1 MTDMTRPP
9 GDHTPAAPDARG
21 ESALG
26 TGHRTTAPG
35 TGHDTARDLDTDRGA
50 TRGIE
55 TDRGTTHGTDAD
67 RGTTHGTDADRAAAH
82 GTDVPAADRH
92 GTDLPG
98 TDRHGPDG
106 TGRHG
111 SDLPGTDRHGTDR
124 HGTDRHGTDL
134 PGTDLPGTD
143 RHGPDGT
150 GRHGSDLPG
159 TDRHGTD
166 RHGTGLPGTDR
177 HGPDGTD
184 RLGAEAP
191 RGDHGTG
198 PDKVGSAKN
207 RAHLL
212 DHDDSDKFGSQLQHA
227 VAGFVDGPRAAV
239 EEADHVLEE
248 IAARFTEAV
257 TQRRRTLRHSWQ
269 SLEGGEGRS
278 VSSADTEQLRLALK
292 DYRELAERLL
302 HV

>member
-35 TGHDTARDLDTDRGA
+35 TDHDTARDLDTDRGA

-55 TDRGTTHGTDAD
+55 TDRGA
-67 RGTTHGTDADRAAAH
+67 THGTDADRAAAH
-82 GTDVPAADRH
+82 GT
-92 GTDLPG
+92 
-98 TDRHGPDG
+98 
-106 TGRHG
+106 
-111 SDLPGTDRHGTDR
+111 DLPGTDRHGTDR
-124 HGTDRHGTDL
+124 HGTD
-134 PGTDLPGTD
+134 
-143 RHGPDGT
+143 
-150 GRHGSDLPG
+150 G

-166 RHGTGLPGTDR
+166 R
-177 HGPDGTD
+177 
-184 RLGAEAP
+184 LGAEVP

-212 DHDDSDKFGSQLQHA
+212 AHDDSDKFGSQLQHA

-269 SLEGGEGRS
+269 SVEGGEGRS

>member
-9 GDHTPAAPDARG
+9 GDQTPTAPDARG

-26 TGHRTTAPG
+26 TGHRPTAPG
-35 TGHDTARDLDTDRGA
+35 TDRRETARDLEPDRGADRDLATDRGA
-50 TRGIE
+50 
-55 TDRGTTHGTDAD
+55 
-67 RGTTHGTDADRAAAH
+67 THGTDADRAAAH
-82 GTDVPAADRH
+82 GTDVPATGRNDLGRNDLDRT
-92 GTDLPG
+92 GTDP
-98 TDRHGPDG
+98 HG

-111 SDLPGTDRHGTDR
+111 TGRHGTDA
-124 HGTDRHGTDL
+124 L
-134 PGTDLPGTD
+134 
-143 RHGPDGT
+143 
-150 GRHGSDLPG
+150 
-159 TDRHGTD
+159 
-166 RHGTGLPGTDR
+166 
-177 HGPDGTD
+177 
-184 RLGAEAP
+184 
-191 RGDHGTG
+191 RGEHGTG
-198 PDKVGSAKN
+198 PGKVGSAKN

-212 DHDDSDKFGSQLQHA
+212 AHEECDKLGSQLQHA

-269 SLEGGEGRS
+269 SVEGGESRS

-292 DYRELAERLL
+292 DYRELAEKLL

>member
-9 GDHTPAAPDARG
+9 GDHTPDAPDARG

-26 TGHRTTAPG
+26 TGRRPAAPG
-35 TGHDTARDLDTDRGA
+35 TDRHETARGPETDRGA
-50 TRGIE
+50 ARGIE
-55 TDRGTTHGTDAD
+55 TDRGAP
-67 RGTTHGTDADRAAAH
+67 HGTDADRAAAH
-82 GTDVPAADRH
+82 GTDVPAADRR
-92 GTDLPG
+92 DP
-98 TDRHGPDG
+98 DRRDP
-106 TGRHG
+106 
-111 SDLPGTDRHGTDR
+111 
-124 HGTDRHGTDL
+124 
-134 PGTDLPGTD
+134 
-143 RHGPDGT
+143 
-150 GRHGSDLPG
+150 
-159 TDRHGTD
+159 
-166 RHGTGLPGTDR
+166 
-177 HGPDGTD
+177 D
-184 RLGAEAP
+184 RLGAETP

-212 DHDDSDKFGSQLQHA
+212 AHEESDKLGSQLQHA

-269 SLEGGEGRS
+269 SVEGGEGRS

>member
-9 GDHTPAAPDARG
+9 GDQAPDARG

-26 TGHRTTAPG
+26 TGHSPAAPG
-35 TGHDTARDLDTDRGA
+35 TDRHETARGPETGPGA

-55 TDRGTTHGTDAD
+55 TDRGAP
-67 RGTTHGTDADRAAAH
+67 HGTDADRAAAH
-82 GTDVPAADRH
+82 GT
-92 GTDLPG
+92 G
-98 TDRHGPDG
+98 
-106 TGRHG
+106 
-111 SDLPGTDRHGTDR
+111 LPGTDRHGTDA
-124 HGTDRHGTDL
+124 TDRL
-134 PGTDLPGTD
+134 
-143 RHGPDGT
+143 
-150 GRHGSDLPG
+150 G

-166 RHGTGLPGTDR
+166 RHATDR
-177 HGPDGTD
+177 SDPD
-184 RLGAEAP
+184 RLGTEAP

-212 DHDDSDKFGSQLQHA
+212 AHDDSDKLGSQLQHA

-269 SLEGGEGRS
+269 SVEGGEGRS

>member
-9 GDHTPAAPDARG
+9 GDHTPDAPDARG

-26 TGHRTTAPG
+26 TGPRPAAPG
-35 TGHDTARDLDTDRGA
+35 SDRHETARGPETDRGA
-50 TRGIE
+50 ARGIE
-55 TDRGTTHGTDAD
+55 TDRGAP
-67 RGTTHGTDADRAAAH
+67 HGTDADRAAAH
-82 GTDVPAADRH
+82 GTDVPAADR
-92 GTDLPG
+92 
-98 TDRHGPDG
+98 
-106 TGRHG
+106 
-111 SDLPGTDRHGTDR
+111 PGTDRHGTAGTDRLGTDGLGTDRHDPDR
-124 HGTDRHGTDL
+124 HGTAGTDRL
-134 PGTDLPGTD
+134 GTDGLGTD
-143 RHGPDGT
+143 RHDP
-150 GRHGSDLPG
+150 
-159 TDRHGTD
+159 
-166 RHGTGLPGTDR
+166 
-177 HGPDGTD
+177 D

-212 DHDDSDKFGSQLQHA
+212 AHDDSDKLGSQLQHA

-269 SLEGGEGRS
+269 SVEGGESRS

>member
-55 TDRGTTHGTDAD
+55 TDRGAP
-67 RGTTHGTDADRAAAH
+67 HGTDADRAAAH

-92 GTDLPG
+92 GTDRLG
-98 TDRHGPDG
+98 TD
-106 TGRHG
+106 
-111 SDLPGTDRHGTDR
+111 
-124 HGTDRHGTDL
+124 
-134 PGTDLPGTD
+134 
-143 RHGPDGT
+143 
-150 GRHGSDLPG
+150 
-159 TDRHGTD
+159 
-166 RHGTGLPGTDR
+166 
-177 HGPDGTD
+177 
-184 RLGAEAP
+184 AP
-191 RGDHGTG
+191 RGDHGAG
-198 PDKVGSAKN
+198 PDKAGSAKN

-212 DHDDSDKFGSQLQHA
+212 AHDDSDKLGSQLQHA

-269 SLEGGEGRS
+269 SVEGGEGRS

>member
-9 GDHTPAAPDARG
+9 GDHTPDARG
-21 ESALG
+21 EGALG
-26 TGHRTTAPG
+26 TGRRPTAPG
-35 TGHDTARDLDTDRGA
+35 TDHDTARDPDLDRGA

-55 TDRGTTHGTDAD
+55 TDRGAP
-67 RGTTHGTDADRAAAH
+67 HGTDADRAAAH

-98 TDRHGPDG
+98 TDRHGTDG
-106 TGRHG
+106 IGRH
-111 SDLPGTDRHGTDR
+111 D
-124 HGTDRHGTDL
+124 
-134 PGTDLPGTD
+134 
-143 RHGPDGT
+143 
-150 GRHGSDLPG
+150 
-159 TDRHGTD
+159 
-166 RHGTGLPGTDR
+166 
-177 HGPDGTD
+177 TD

-212 DHDDSDKFGSQLQHA
+212 AHDDSDKLGSQLQHA

-269 SLEGGEGRS
+269 SVEGGEGRS

>member
-9 GDHTPAAPDARG
+9 GDRTPDARG

-26 TGHRTTAPG
+26 TGRRTTAPR
-35 TGHDTARDLDTDRGA
+35 TDHDTARDPDTDRGA

-55 TDRGTTHGTDAD
+55 TDRGVP
-67 RGTTHGTDADRAAAH
+67 HGTDADRAAAH
-82 GTDVPAADRH
+82 GTDLPGTDRHGTDLPGTDRTGGTDRHGTDLHGTDRH

-98 TDRHGPDG
+98 TDRHG
-106 TGRHG
+106 
-111 SDLPGTDRHGTDR
+111 TDRHDTDR
-124 HGTDRHGTDL
+124 F
-134 PGTDLPGTD
+134 
-143 RHGPDGT
+143 
-150 GRHGSDLPG
+150 
-159 TDRHGTD
+159 
-166 RHGTGLPGTDR
+166 
-177 HGPDGTD
+177 
-184 RLGAEAP
+184 GAEAP

-198 PDKVGSAKN
+198 PDKVGAAKN

-212 DHDDSDKFGSQLQHA
+212 AHDDSDKLGSQLQHA

-269 SLEGGEGRS
+269 SVEGGEGRS

>member
-9 GDHTPAAPDARG
+9 GDQTPAAPDARG

-26 TGHRTTAPG
+26 TGRRTTAPD
-35 TGHDTARDLDTDRGA
+35 TGRHETARGA
-50 TRGIE
+50 EQPPGSGSGLG
-55 TDRGTTHGTDAD
+55 TDRGTTPGPEAG
-67 RGTTHGTDADRAAAH
+67 RGVPHGTDADRAVAH
-82 GTDVPAADRH
+82 GTDVP
-92 GTDLPG
+92 G
-98 TDRHGPDG
+98 TDRRADRPDADRYD
-106 TGRHG
+106 TDPHDADLLG
-111 SDLPGTDRHGTDR
+111 SG
-124 HGTDRHGTDL
+124 
-134 PGTDLPGTD
+134 
-143 RHGPDGT
+143 
-150 GRHGSDLPG
+150 
-159 TDRHGTD
+159 
-166 RHGTGLPGTDR
+166 
-177 HGPDGTD
+177 
-184 RLGAEAP
+184 AP

-198 PDKVGSAKN
+198 SDKAGPAKN

-212 DHDDSDKFGSQLQHA
+212 AHEECDKLGSQLQHA
-227 VAGFVDGPRAAV
+227 VAGFVDGPRSAV

-269 SLEGGEGRS
+269 SVEGGESRS

>member
-9 GDHTPAAPDARG
+9 GDQAPDARG

-26 TGHRTTAPG
+26 TGHRPAAPG
-35 TGHDTARDLDTDRGA
+35 TDRHETARGP
-50 TRGIE
+50 E
-55 TDRGTTHGTDAD
+55 TDRGTARGVETD
-67 RGTTHGTDADRAAAH
+67 RGALHGTDADRAVA
-82 GTDVPAADRH
+82 H

-98 TDRHGPDG
+98 TDRNSTGG
-106 TGRHG
+106 T
-111 SDLPGTDRHGTDR
+111 DLPGTDRHGTDR
-124 HGTDRHGTDL
+124 NGT
-134 PGTDLPGTD
+134 
-143 RHGPDGT
+143 
-150 GRHGSDLPG
+150 
-159 TDRHGTD
+159 
-166 RHGTGLPGTDR
+166 
-177 HGPDGTD
+177 DGTD
-184 RLGAEAP
+184 RLGTDRNDPDRLGSETP
-191 RGDHGTG
+191 RADHGTG
-198 PDKVGSAKN
+198 PDKVGAAKN

-212 DHDDSDKFGSQLQHA
+212 AHEESDKLGSQLQHA

-269 SLEGGEGRS
+269 SVEGGEGRS

>member
-1 MTDMTRPP
+1 MTRPP
-9 GDHTPAAPDARG
+9 GDQAPDARG

-26 TGHRTTAPG
+26 TGRRPAAPG
-35 TGHDTARDLDTDRGA
+35 TDRHETARGP
-50 TRGIE
+50 E
-55 TDRGTTHGTDAD
+55 TDRGTARGVETDRSAAQ
-67 RGTTHGTDADRAAAH
+67 GTDADRAV
-82 GTDVPAADRH
+82 TH

-98 TDRHGPDG
+98 TDRP
-106 TGRHG
+106 G
-111 SDLPGTDRHGTDR
+111 SDRL
-124 HGTDRHGTDL
+124 
-134 PGTDLPGTD
+134 
-143 RHGPDGT
+143 
-150 GRHGSDLPG
+150 
-159 TDRHGTD
+159 
-166 RHGTGLPGTDR
+166 GTDR

-184 RLGAEAP
+184 RNDPDRLGTGAP
-191 RGDHGTG
+191 RGDHGAG

-207 RAHLL
+207 RARLL
-212 DHDDSDKFGSQLQHA
+212 AHEESDKLGSQLQHA

-269 SLEGGEGRS
+269 SVEGGEGRS

>member
-55 TDRGTTHGTDAD
+55 TERGATRGIETDRGA
-67 RGTTHGTDADRAAAH
+67 THGTDADRAAAH

-92 GTDLPG
+92 GTD
-98 TDRHGPDG
+98 RHGPDA
-106 TGRHG
+106 
-111 SDLPGTDRHGTDR
+111 TDRHATDR
-124 HGTDRHGTDL
+124 HATDRHA
-134 PGTDLPGTD
+134 
-143 RHGPDGT
+143 
-150 GRHGSDLPG
+150 
-159 TDRHGTD
+159 
-166 RHGTGLPGTDR
+166 
-177 HGPDGTD
+177 TD

-269 SLEGGEGRS
+269 SVEGGEGRS

>member
-9 GDHTPAAPDARG
+9 GDQTPDAPDARG

-26 TGHRTTAPG
+26 TGRRTSAPDTGRHETDRSPEPPGG
-35 TGHDTARDLDTDRGA
+35 TGHDLGTGADRGA
-50 TRGIE
+50 APG
-55 TDRGTTHGTDAD
+55 TDTGRHVPHGTDT
-67 RGTTHGTDADRAAAH
+67 GSHVPLGTDADRAAAH
-82 GTDVPAADRH
+82 GTDVPGTDRRADRH
-92 GTDLPG
+92 DTGRYDTDG
-98 TDRHGPDG
+98 YDTDRHD
-106 TGRHG
+106 TGRLG
-111 SDLPGTDRHGTDR
+111 SGV
-124 HGTDRHGTDL
+124 
-134 PGTDLPGTD
+134 
-143 RHGPDGT
+143 
-150 GRHGSDLPG
+150 
-159 TDRHGTD
+159 
-166 RHGTGLPGTDR
+166 
-177 HGPDGTD
+177 
-184 RLGAEAP
+184 P

-198 PDKVGSAKN
+198 SDKAGSAKH

-212 DHDDSDKFGSQLQHA
+212 AHEECDKFGGRLQHA

-248 IAARFTEAV
+248 IAARFAEAV

-269 SLEGGEGRS
+269 SVEGGESRS

>member
-9 GDHTPAAPDARG
+9 GDHTPDAPDARG

-26 TGHRTTAPG
+26 TGRRPAAPG
-35 TGHDTARDLDTDRGA
+35 TDRHETARGPETDRGA
-50 TRGIE
+50 ARGIE
-55 TDRGTTHGTDAD
+55 TDRAAA
-67 RGTTHGTDADRAAAH
+67 HGTDADRAAAH
-82 GTDVPAADRH
+82 GTDVPAADR
-92 GTDLPG
+92 
-98 TDRHGPDG
+98 
-106 TGRHG
+106 
-111 SDLPGTDRHGTDR
+111 PGTDRHGTDGTDR
-124 HGTDRHGTDL
+124 LGADGLGTDRHDPDRL
-134 PGTDLPGTD
+134 GTD
-143 RHGPDGT
+143 RRDP
-150 GRHGSDLPG
+150 
-159 TDRHGTD
+159 
-166 RHGTGLPGTDR
+166 
-177 HGPDGTD
+177 D

-212 DHDDSDKFGSQLQHA
+212 AHDDSDKLGSQLQHA

-269 SLEGGEGRS
+269 SVEGGEGRS

>member
-35 TGHDTARDLDTDRGA
+35 TGHGTARDLDKDRGA

-55 TDRGTTHGTDAD
+55 TDRGAP
-67 RGTTHGTDADRAAAH
+67 HGTDADRAAAH

-98 TDRHGPDG
+98 TDRRAD
-106 TGRHG
+106 
-111 SDLPGTDRHGTDR
+111 DRHGRD
-124 HGTDRHGTDL
+124 
-134 PGTDLPGTD
+134 GTDLPGTD
-143 RHGPDGT
+143 RHGPD
-150 GRHGSDLPG
+150 S
-159 TDRHGTD
+159 
-166 RHGTGLPGTDR
+166 
-177 HGPDGTD
+177 TD

-269 SLEGGEGRS
+269 SVEGGEGRS

>member
-9 GDHTPAAPDARG
+9 GDHTPDARG

-35 TGHDTARDLDTDRGA
+35 TDHDTARDLDADRGA

-55 TDRGTTHGTDAD
+55 TDRGAPHGTE
-67 RGTTHGTDADRAAAH
+67 
-82 GTDVPAADRH
+82 VPAADRH
-92 GTDLPG
+92 GTDL
-98 TDRHGPDG
+98 
-106 TGRHG
+106 
-111 SDLPGTDRHGTDR
+111 HGTDR
-124 HGTDRHGTDL
+124 LGTD
-134 PGTDLPGTD
+134 
-143 RHGPDGT
+143 
-150 GRHGSDLPG
+150 
-159 TDRHGTD
+159 
-166 RHGTGLPGTDR
+166 GTGLPGTDR
-177 HGPDGTD
+177 HGTHGIDRHDTD

-212 DHDDSDKFGSQLQHA
+212 AHDDSDKFGLQLQHA

-257 TQRRRTLRHSWQ
+257 AQRRRTLRHSWQ
-269 SLEGGEGRS
+269 SVEGGEGKS

>member
-9 GDHTPAAPDARG
+9 GDQSPDARG
-21 ESALG
+21 DS
-26 TGHRTTAPG
+26 APG
-35 TGHDTARDLDTDRGA
+35 TGHRPAASGTDRRETARGLETNRGTARDLPTDRGV
-50 TRGIE
+50 E
-55 TDRGTTHGTDAD
+55 HGTDT
-67 RGTTHGTDADRAAAH
+67 GHGVPPATDADRATAH
-82 GTDVPAADRH
+82 GTDVP
-92 GTDLPG
+92 
-98 TDRHGPDG
+98 G
-106 TGRHG
+106 TG
-111 SDLPGTDRHGTDR
+111 LPGTDRHGTDR
-124 HGTDRHGTDL
+124 HGTDRDAIDTL
-134 PGTDLPGTD
+134 
-143 RHGPDGT
+143 
-150 GRHGSDLPG
+150 
-159 TDRHGTD
+159 
-166 RHGTGLPGTDR
+166 
-177 HGPDGTD
+177 
-184 RLGAEAP
+184 

-198 PDKVGSAKN
+198 TGPGKAGPAKD

-212 DHDDSDKFGSQLQHA
+212 AHDESDKLGSQLQHA

-269 SLEGGEGRS
+269 SVEGGESRS

>member
-35 TGHDTARDLDTDRGA
+35 MGHDTARDLDTDRGA

-55 TDRGTTHGTDAD
+55 TD

-124 HGTDRHGTDL
+124 HGTD
-134 PGTDLPGTD
+134 
-143 RHGPDGT
+143 
-150 GRHGSDLPG
+150 
-159 TDRHGTD
+159 
-166 RHGTGLPGTDR
+166 LPGTDR

>member
-9 GDHTPAAPDARG
+9 GDQAPDARG

-26 TGHRTTAPG
+26 TGHRPAAPG
-35 TGHDTARDLDTDRGA
+35 TDRHETARGP
-50 TRGIE
+50 E
-55 TDRGTTHGTDAD
+55 TDRGTARGVETD
-67 RGTTHGTDADRAAAH
+67 RGAPHGTDADRAVA
-82 GTDVPAADRH
+82 H

-98 TDRHGPDG
+98 MDRNSTDRHD
-106 TGRHG
+106 TE
-111 SDLPGTDRHGTDR
+111 
-124 HGTDRHGTDL
+124 
-134 PGTDLPGTD
+134 
-143 RHGPDGT
+143 
-150 GRHGSDLPG
+150 
-159 TDRHGTD
+159 
-166 RHGTGLPGTDR
+166 
-177 HGPDGTD
+177 GTD
-184 RLGAEAP
+184 RLGTDRNDPDRLGTDRNDPDRLGTDRLGTGHGTEGLGSETP
-191 RGDHGTG
+191 RADHGTG
-198 PDKVGSAKN
+198 PDKAGPAKN

-212 DHDDSDKFGSQLQHA
+212 AHEESDKLGSQLQHA

-269 SLEGGEGRS
+269 SVEGGEGRS

>member
-26 TGHRTTAPG
+26 TGRRPTAPG
-35 TGHDTARDLDTDRGA
+35 TDHDTAQGLEADRG
-50 TRGIE
+50 TGRDPE
-55 TDRGTTHGTDAD
+55 TDRGV
-67 RGTTHGTDADRAAAH
+67 THGTDADRAAAH
-82 GTDVPAADRH
+82 GTDVP
-92 GTDLPG
+92 
-98 TDRHGPDG
+98 G

-111 SDLPGTDRHGTDR
+111 TDRDGTDALRGGDHGTDA
-124 HGTDRHGTDL
+124 L
-134 PGTDLPGTD
+134 
-143 RHGPDGT
+143 
-150 GRHGSDLPG
+150 
-159 TDRHGTD
+159 
-166 RHGTGLPGTDR
+166 
-177 HGPDGTD
+177 
-184 RLGAEAP
+184 

-198 PDKVGSAKN
+198 PGKAGSAKD
-207 RAHLL
+207 RSHLL
-212 DHDDSDKFGSQLQHA
+212 AHDESDKLGSRLQHA
-227 VAGFVDGPRAAV
+227 VAGFVDGPRASV

-269 SLEGGEGRS
+269 SVEGGEGRS

-292 DYRELAERLL
+292 DYRQLAERLL

>member
-1 MTDMTRPP
+1 MTRPP
-9 GDHTPAAPDARG
+9 GDQTPDAPDARG

-26 TGHRTTAPG
+26 TGRRTTAPDTGRHETARGPEQPHG
-35 TGHDTARDLDTDRGA
+35 TGHGPGTDRDATPGPDTDRGVP
-50 TRGIE
+50 
-55 TDRGTTHGTDAD
+55 
-67 RGTTHGTDADRAAAH
+67 HGTDADRAATL
-82 GTDVPAADRH
+82 GTDVP
-92 GTDLPG
+92 G
-98 TDRHGPDG
+98 TDRRADRPD
-106 TGRHG
+106 
-111 SDLPGTDRHGTDR
+111 LDRPDVDR
-124 HGTDRHGTDL
+124 RDA
-134 PGTDLPGTD
+134 
-143 RHGPDGT
+143 
-150 GRHGSDLPG
+150 
-159 TDRHGTD
+159 
-166 RHGTGLPGTDR
+166 
-177 HGPDGTD
+177 D
-184 RLGAEAP
+184 RLGSGVP

-198 PDKVGSAKN
+198 PDKAGSAKN

-212 DHDDSDKFGSQLQHA
+212 AHEECDKLGAQLQHA

-269 SLEGGEGRS
+269 SVEGGESRS